1 MKKGET
7 HEAQKCCRKILDV
20 YPKNIRA
27 RNFLASL
34 QQKQIP
40 KDSITQLV
48 NLYGQGKYLEVV
60 ELSEKHIDLYPEDSV
75 IWNIKGA
82 ANEALQKLDEALK
95 AFEIATTLNPRNH
108 EYHSNIGIIFQK
120 QGEFDKSI
128 NAYKKALLLKSNHYP
143 AFNNMGVIFEKK
155 GELTEAIDAYKK
167 ALKLNPNYVEAH
179 YNIGNVLKTQG
190 KFEKAINK
198 FCKVL
203 RLCPDYVEAYK
214 NLGDIFQ
221 EQDRIKEAMEAYDK
235 ALNIKPNYP
244 EIYNEIGNLFKK
256 QGNIAS
262 ATKMFKGAISL
273 KPEYIDPYNN
283 LGNVLME
290 QSYTNEALGMFKRA
304 LVIDPNNCNA
314 LNCMGVILHKQGDL
328 EEAINFYNRAI
339 SSNTYFIDAINNLGN
354 AFIDQGKID
363 EAIETYNRALLIKP
377 DFEVARSH
385 KIYQQANICDWA
397 SIEEDCLLISKIGTK
412 KDAIPPFTLLSLED
426 SPYNHRERSKLFGK
440 AKFSNEFKKSIE
452 PLVKK
457 SKDLRIGYFSA
468 DFHNHATM
476 YLMSKVFNL
485 HDRNIL
491 KIYAFSYGPDKNDE
505 MRKKLVSSVDV
516 FNDVSKIGDED
527 VALLARQNNIDI
539 AIDLKGYTQNSRS
552 SIFMHRIAPIQINY
566 LGYPGTLGTNYID
579 YIIADPTIIPQ
590 EYRDCYTEEIIYM
603 PHCYQPNDNK
613 RLISKKAMTKLDMG
627 LPEDS
632 FVFCSFNNN
641 YKITK
646 VEFNIWMRLLKEIEG
661 SVLWLFKSNKWA
673 EANLKKEAFN
683 NGVDASRLIFA
694 EKLPH
699 DEHLARHKFADL
711 FIDTFNYNAHT
722 TASDALWAGL
732 PVVTKIG
739 KGFPAR
745 VAGSLLKAVG
755 LPELIT
761 ENEKEYEALILDL
774 ASNSDKLLKIKEKLR
789 VNRLSQ
795 PLFDTELYTKNL
807 EKAYL
812 QVYKNYI
819 DGKSPQTIYV

>member
-1 MKKGET
+1 MTHLSVDRELTKAKSHFKKGQIEK
-7 HEAQKCCRKILDV
+7 ARACCQNVLDV
-20 YPKNIRA
+20 YPNNLRVI
-27 RNFLASL
+27 NFLSSIGNSKDIQDKINVLANL
-34 QQKQIP
+34 YNNKQFDELIEKAKKLIDLNP
-40 KDSITQLV
+40 KDYSL
-48 NLYGQGKYLEVV
+48 
-60 ELSEKHIDLYPEDSV
+60 
-75 IWNIKGA
+75 WNFLGA
-82 ANEALQKLDEALK
+82 G
-95 AFEIATTLNPRNH
+95 
-108 EYHSNIGIIFQK
+108 Y
-120 QGEFDKSI
+120 
-128 NAYKKALLLKSNHYP
+128 
-143 AFNNMGVIFEKK
+143 
-155 GELTEAIDAYKK
+155 
-167 ALKLNPNYVEAH
+167 
-179 YNIGNVLKTQG
+179 
-190 KFEKAINK
+190 
-198 FCKVL
+198 
-203 RLCPDYVEAYK
+203 
-214 NLGDIFQ
+214 
-221 EQDRIKEAMEAYDK
+221 
-235 ALNIKPNYP
+235 
-244 EIYNEIGNLFKK
+244 
-256 QGNIAS
+256 
-262 ATKMFKGAISL
+262 
-273 KPEYIDPYNN
+273 
-283 LGNVLME
+283 
-290 QSYTNEALGMFKRA
+290 EALGQVFEASEAFKVATNKNPNFLDGFNNLA
-304 LVIDPNNCNA
+304 LC
-314 LNCMGVILHKQGDL
+314 LHKQGDL
-328 EEAINFYNRAI
+328 DGAIKAYKKVIIIKPDHFEAY
-339 SSNTYFIDAINNLGN
+339 NNLGVILQARGELVDAIT
-354 AFIDQGKID
+354 AFQK
-363 EAIETYNRALLIKP
+363 ALLIKP
-377 DFEVARSH
+377 TLFSSLANLGNIFKELGRLDEAIEVYKKAILINPGNDLLIIT
-385 KIYQQANICDWA
+385 KIFLQTVICDWETLEKDIKLIDRLGMSQI
-397 SIEEDCLLISKIGTK
+397 SIAPWL
-412 KDAIPPFTLLSLED
+412 ALSLED
-426 SPYNHRERSKLFGK
+426 NPLNHRKRSEIY
-440 AKFSNEFKKSIE
+440 AKSIFQNKPILSSE
-452 PLVKK
+452 IPKRIK
-457 SKDLRIGYFSA
+457 TKPIKIGYFSA
-468 DFHNHATM
+468 DFHEYPGM
-476 YLMSKVFNL
+476 YLMIGILETHN
-485 HDRNIL
+485 RNDFE
-491 KIYAFSYGPDKNDE
+491 IYAFSYGPDKNDE
-505 MRKKLVSSVDV
+505 MRKRIINAVDHFV
-516 FNDVSKIGDED
+516 DIKNLSDLKVKSICQQE
-527 VALLARQNNIDI
+527 NIDI
-539 AIDLKGYTQNSRS
+539 AIHRNGYTKTHRS
-552 SIFMHRIAPIQINY
+552 KLFSLRIAPIQINY